1 MTVVSAIFWADWLT
15 LPLVVTL
22 KSIVTMPAGTASITT
37 ISMTTVVI
45 PVANGSVKSKDV
57 PELKKKILF
66 TIMALLIF
74 RLGSAIPVPYIDTES
89 LRSFIESQS
98 GTILGLMNAM
108 SGSAFSMA
116 TLFALSIQPY
126 INSSIIIQLLT
137 VAIPAL
143 ERLAKEG
150 GEEGRKKIA
159 SITRYTTV
167 AIGLIQGFGY
177 YSLIN
182 SYGLVETEG
191 LPAVWVAI
199 VIILSFTA
207 GSAFLMWL
215 GEQITE
221 FGIGNGI
228 SVLLFA
234 GIVSRFPHMLR
245 DMISGIQAYLNP
257 RTEEQLAAMT
267 EVERAAYENSIL
279 APWMIAVIVV
289 GMLALVVL
297 IVFISNSE
305 RRLPV
310 QYAKR
315 VVGRKMYGG
324 QSTHIPIKVNMGG
337 VMPII
342 FAQSIAMIP
351 ATIGAFAGWTTESG
365 GFGGTLMMLFDT
377 ANPFYSVLYFLL
389 IVGFSYFYATMQFN
403 PVEVANN
410 LKKNGGFI
418 PGFRPGKPTADFI
431 LKVLNKITMFGALY
445 LSIVAI
451 APIITGNLF
460 GYSSLAI
467 GGTSVIIVVGVA
479 LETTKQMEA
488 QMLMRHYKGFLE

>member
-1 MTVVSAIFWADWLT
+1 MIQ
-15 LPLVVTL
+15 
-22 KSIVTMPAGTASITT
+22 T
-37 ISMTTVVI
+37 IRNAWS
-45 PVANGSVKSKDV
+45 V
-57 PELKKKILF
+57 PELRKKILF
-66 TIMALLIF
+66 TIFALLIF
-74 RLGSAIPVPYIDTES
+74 RLGSAIPVPYINSEQ
-89 LRSFIESQS
+89 LGFYLEAQS

-116 TLFALSIQPY
+116 TVFALSIQPY

-159 SITRYTTV
+159 SLTRYTPV
-167 AIGLIQGFGY
+167 AIALLQGFGY

-182 SYGLVETEG
+182 SYGLVQG
-191 LPAVWVAI
+191 GSLNAFWVGAVI
-199 VIILSFTA
+199 VLSFTA

-228 SVLLFA
+228 SIILFA
-234 GIVSRFPHMLR
+234 GIVSRFPTMVTDSIKGVTIWNSVQDGTMTMDTLTAAG
-245 DMISGIQAYLNP
+245 MTTQQA
-257 RTEEQLAAMT
+257 EAQLKLA
-267 EVERAAYENSIL
+267 L
-279 APWMIAVIVV
+279 APWMIPVIVI
-289 GMLALVVL
+289 GLLALVVF
-297 IVFISNSE
+297 IVFISNAE

-324 QSTHIPIKVNMGG
+324 QSTHIPMKVNMSG

-342 FAQSIAMIP
+342 FAQSIASLP
-351 ATIGAFAGWTTESG
+351 ATIGAFTGATVESA
-365 GFGGTLMMLFDT
+365 GFGGAMMRLFDT
-377 ANPFYSVLYFLL
+377 SKPFYSVLYFFL
-389 IVGFSYFYATMQFN
+389 IVGFSYFYASMTFN
-403 PVEVANN
+403 PIEVSNN

-418 PGFRPGKPTADFI
+418 PGIRPGKPTADFI
-431 LKVLNKITMFGALY
+431 TRVLSKITMFGALY
-445 LSIVAI
+445 LSVIAI
-451 APIITGNLF
+451 APIITGNIV

-479 LETTKQMEA
+479 LETVKQLEA

>member
-1 MTVVSAIFWADWLT
+1 
-15 LPLVVTL
+15 
-22 KSIVTMPAGTASITT
+22 
-37 ISMTTVVI
+37 
-45 PVANGSVKSKDV
+45 
-57 PELKKKILF
+57 
-66 TIMALLIF
+66 
-74 RLGSAIPVPYIDTES
+74 
-89 LRSFIESQS
+89 
-98 GTILGLMNAM
+98 
-108 SGSAFSMA
+108 
-116 TLFALSIQPY
+116 
-126 INSSIIIQLLT
+126 
-137 VAIPAL
+137 
-143 ERLAKEG
+143 
-150 GEEGRKKIA
+150 
-159 SITRYTTV
+159 
-167 AIGLIQGFGY
+167 
-177 YSLIN
+177 
-182 SYGLVETEG
+182 
-191 LPAVWVAI
+191 
-199 VIILSFTA
+199 
-207 GSAFLMWL
+207 
-215 GEQITE
+215 
-221 FGIGNGI
+221 
-228 SVLLFA
+228 
-234 GIVSRFPHMLR
+234 
-245 DMISGIQAYLNP
+245 
-257 RTEEQLAAMT
+257 
-267 EVERAAYENSIL
+267 
-279 APWMIAVIVV
+279 MIAVIVV